1 VADFFF
7 DFATLLLTDTVYP
20 TNTGRNAMRKSMMV
34 CSALVM
40 VAGAA
45 TAGELPKEGKVNGAT
60 Y

>member
-1 VADFFF
+1 
-7 DFATLLLTDTVYP
+7 
-20 TNTGRNAMRKSMMV
+20 MRKLMMV